1 MSKLESYHFYKSFTT
16 TTAGFIVP
24 MVTGTLSASSSGL
37 IIYIILRSQQKL
49 STTYHRIMALMSA
62 FDIISSI
69 FFALGT
75 IMMPSDTMY
84 KFAGPLLGNKVT
96 CKIQGWL
103 VVFGI
108 SGGTSLNA
116 CLAWYFVC
124 SIAFKVDSIT
134 ITKCIEPIMYTYVIF
149 IALFVPS
156 FYLAKDFLNPHP
168 NDSFCTISPYP
179 VSCDEEKWYDWNKCT
194 WREGL
199 IDDYFTSIVVAV
211 VVVAFHFLLI
221 VVGMSIILWTVNRN
235 AQEINN
241 LQQKCSNYEND
252 RDEIVSE
259 HNNNQNNDEHDRA
272 KATNIED
279 MRNLKKTR
287 VVIFQALMYIGAF
300 ILTWSFNFFSE
311 LFNIANYTLDACN
324 SLIFPLQ
331 GLWNLLIF
339 MFDKTYSIRRKN
351 EGVTFY
357 QAVKR
362 ILSSPFDAPE
372 MVFSNIT
379 HVMDTI
385 EPAVVMEQPQ
395 TSVVSDVD
403 LSSIGSGYDGISD
416 VRGNISSNDMSFQSI
431 VMSTERS
438 TGRVSLTNVRQK
450 FKRLRENNMLD
461 QMMEPNND
469 GASSSSSSSSSLPS
483 VFDDCV

>member
-1 MSKLESYHFYKSFTT
+1 
-16 TTAGFIVP
+16 
-24 MVTGTLSASSSGL
+24 
-37 IIYIILRSQQKL
+37 
-49 STTYHRIMALMSA
+49 
-62 FDIISSI
+62 
-69 FFALGT
+69 
-75 IMMPSDTMY
+75 
-84 KFAGPLLGNKVT
+84 
-96 CKIQGWL
+96 
-103 VVFGI
+103 
-108 SGGTSLNA
+108 
-116 CLAWYFVC
+116 
-124 SIAFKVDSIT
+124 
-134 ITKCIEPIMYTYVIF
+134 
-149 IALFVPS
+149 
-156 FYLAKDFLNPHP
+156 
-168 NDSFCTISPYP
+168 
-179 VSCDEEKWYDWNKCT
+179 
-194 WREGL
+194 
-199 IDDYFTSIVVAV
+199 
-211 VVVAFHFLLI
+211 
-221 VVGMSIILWTVNRN
+221 
-235 AQEINN
+235 
-241 LQQKCSNYEND
+241 
-252 RDEIVSE
+252 
-259 HNNNQNNDEHDRA
+259 
-272 KATNIED
+272 
-279 MRNLKKTR
+279 
-287 VVIFQALMYIGAF
+287 MYIGAF

>member
-1 MSKLESYHFYKSFTT
+1 
-16 TTAGFIVP
+16 